1 MIFRLAI
8 FVDGAYL
15 EKVAKKND
23 VWVDYE
29 KLSYQILARVSART
43 PSVTIDLL
51 RTYYYNGRLH
61 QSNPPTEAEKEYFQK
76 RRRFYDKLEQLPSFT
91 VRLGVVKY
99 RGKNN
104 QGRPIYQQKQ
114 VDLLLGLDFALLSAK
129 RSITHAAVVTGDSD
143 MVPAIEE
150 AKKEGI
156 AVWLFAGEPQS
167 HARELWQVADERV
180 ELDQGF
186 LDAIRLNR

>member
-1 MIFRLAI
+1 MFRLAI

-15 EKVAKKND
+15 EKVAEKNK

-29 KLSYQILARVSART
+29 KLSSQILSRVTART
-43 PSVTIDLL
+43 PAAPIDLL
-51 RTYYYNGRLH
+51 RTYYYNGRPY
-61 QSNPPTEAEKEYFQK
+61 QSNPPSEQQKERYK
-76 RRRFYDKLEQLPSFT
+76 RRRRFYDSLERLSSFS

-99 RGKNN
+99 RGKDN
-104 QGRPIYQQKQ
+104 QGKPIYQQKQ

-143 MVPAIEE
+143 MVPAFEA

-156 AVWLFAGEPQS
+156 AVWLFTGQPQTR
-167 HARELWQVADERV
+167 ARELWQAADERV
-180 ELDQGF
+180 ALDKPF
-186 LDAIRLNR
+186 LNSIRQIR